1 MLYHNAS
8 HGFIDGVVRGY
19 LNQLLTSAN
28 YQNLTQCQSIDD
40 MKLQLGPTYGDF
52 LSSLPPGPTTSAL
65 QERIT
70 EKFIQNFMYL
80 KANSNGTLRKFLE
93 YITYGYM
100 IDNIALLIT
109 GTLHDR
115 DIKELMD
122 RTHPLG
128 KFEAMPVLSI
138 ATNVEELYNSVL
150 IETPLA
156 PYFKGSLSHQDLDTL
171 NIEIVK
177 ETLYKNYLEDFY
189 QWINSNSE
197 TAGTAS
203 AEDVSGFLQFEADR
217 RAINITLNSF
227 DTELTKPQRTKLY
240 ASIGKLYPDGTTL
253 LSRADDVDGVV
264 LACQGVPAYQAALES
279 AGMGGGPLGGL
290 GNQAGGMGGG
300 IRNLDELL
308 YQREMEISKLAF
320 TQEFSLAIFYAWVK
334 LQEQEVRNVVW
345 IAECISQNQRERINN
360 FISVLE

>member
-1 MLYHNAS
+1 
-8 HGFIDGVVRGY
+8 
-19 LNQLLTSAN
+19 
-28 YQNLTQCQSIDD
+28 
-40 MKLQLGPTYGDF
+40 MKLQLNPTYGDQ
-52 LSSLPPGPTTSAL
+52 LASLPPGPTTSAL

-70 EKFIQNFMYL
+70 ERFIQSFLYL
-80 KANSNGTLRKFLE
+80 KANANGALRKFLE

-109 GTLHDR
+109 GTLHER
-115 DIKELMD
+115 DIKELIE

-156 PYFKGSLSHQDLDTL
+156 PYFQGSLSHQDLDSL

-189 QWINSNSE
+189 QWINSNPE
-197 TAGTAS
+197 TAGTATAKDMS
-203 AEDVSGFLQFEADR
+203 AFLQFEADR

-227 DTELTKPQRTKLY
+227 DTELTKPQRSKLY
-240 ASIGKLYPDGTTL
+240 ANIGRLYPDGTTL
-253 LSRADDVDGVV
+253 LSRADDIDGVF
-264 LACQGVPAYQAALES
+264 LACQAVPAYQSALEA
-279 AGMGGGPLGGL
+279 AGMSGGSLGL
-290 GNQAGGMGGG
+290 SNQAGGSGST
-300 IRNLDELL
+300 RNLDELL
-308 YQREMEISKLAF
+308 YQREMEMSKLAM
-320 TQEFSLAIFYAWVK
+320 TDEFSFAIFYAWVK
-334 LQEQEVRNVVW
+334 LQEQEIRNVVW

-360 FISVLE
+360 YISVMD

>member
-1 MLYHNAS
+1 MLERV
-8 HGFIDGVVRGY
+8 G
-19 LNQLLTSAN
+19 LLICCA
-28 YQNLTQCQSIDD
+28 D
-40 MKLQLGPTYGDF
+40 MKLQLNPTYGDQ

-70 EKFIQNFMYL
+70 EKFVQQFIYI
-80 KANSNGTLRKFLE
+80 KANSNGTMRKFLE

-115 DIKELMD
+115 DIKELIE

-177 ETLYKNYLEDFY
+177 ETLYKNYLEDFH
-189 QWINSNSE
+189 QWINSDPE
-197 TAGTAS
+197 TAGTAT

-227 DTELTKPQRTKLY
+227 DTELTKPQRAKLY
-240 ASIGKLYPDGTTL
+240 ASIGKLHPDGTTL
-253 LSRADDVDGVV
+253 LSRADDIDGVY
-264 LACQGVPAYQAALES
+264 LACQAVPAYQSALEA
-279 AGMGGGPLGGL
+279 AGMSGGPLGL
-290 GNQAGGMGGG
+290 SNQAGGSGGS
-300 IRNLDELL
+300 RNLDELL
-308 YQREMEISKLAF
+308 YQKEMEMAKLAF
-320 TQEFSLAIFYAWVK
+320 TQEFSLAILYAWVK
-334 LQEQEVRNVVW
+334 LQEQEIRNIVW
-345 IAECISQNQRERINN
+345 IAECISQNQKERINN
-360 FISVLE
+360 YISVLE